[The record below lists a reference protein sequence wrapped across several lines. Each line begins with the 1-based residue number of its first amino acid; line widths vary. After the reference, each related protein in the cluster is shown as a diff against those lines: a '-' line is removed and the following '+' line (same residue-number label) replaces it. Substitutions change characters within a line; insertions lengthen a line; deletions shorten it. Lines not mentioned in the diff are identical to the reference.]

1 MVFGEFQPIGAV
13 FGRGGGDL
21 PEDLQA
27 DAEVGAPEGGVG
39 VAPQGRGGFGDRP
52 RLALDLGFQ
61 LDGRIGQLVALERL
75 VRGASR
81 RQAKRQRGANH
92 CGANQTDHDGL
103 LAADISRVTSKSAR
117 KGDGLMAGILA
128 CEKVACMALAV
139 QTVRPHRPAG
149 VPAAGFM
156 SGADHRNGPPSAL
169 VAKLR
174 KSVRPSWR
182 GSGFFIL
189 AVLDKESL

>member
-1 MVFGEFQPIGAV
+1 MVLASFSQLALSSGVVAAICPRIC
-13 FGRGGGDL
+13 RPTRKSD
-21 PEDLQA
+21 
-27 DAEVGAPEGGVG
+27 APEGGVG
-39 VAPQGRGGFGDRP
+39 VVPQRRGGFGDRP

-117 KGDGLMAGILA
+117 KGDGLMAGNLA

-139 QTVRPHRPAG
+139 QTV
-149 VPAAGFM
+149 PAAPPGG
-156 SGADHRNGPPSAL
+156 GAGGWLCVRGGPQAMAHRLP
-169 VAKLR
+169 
-174 KSVRPSWR
+174 
-182 GSGFFIL
+182 
-189 AVLDKESL
+189 